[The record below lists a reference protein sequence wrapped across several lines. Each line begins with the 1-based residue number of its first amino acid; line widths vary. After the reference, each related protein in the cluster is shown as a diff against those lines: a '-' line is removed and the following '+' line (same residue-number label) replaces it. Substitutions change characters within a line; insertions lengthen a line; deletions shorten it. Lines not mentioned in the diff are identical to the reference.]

1 MSRSGQCVSEYRYCC
16 IWSCLSLV
24 QSKIFGKGLSTFCS
38 RFLNNEIL
46 TISATQRFLCS
57 INRNLTNNML
67 MLTIKLWTMRSCINV
82 LVMPKPLC
90 VCVCVCVC
98 VSFYR
103 EGFFRLQDVL
113 RHTWVALI
121 NNLVFW
127 LLIFGTRKD
136 DTIDTGYKS
145 ALTQNR
151 RVAKRY

>member
-57 INRNLTNNML
+57 INRNLANNML

-98 VSFYR
+98 VYLFTVK
-103 EGFFRLQDVL
+103 GFSVCKM
-113 RHTWVALI
+113 
-121 NNLVFW
+121 FW
-127 LLIFGTRKD
+127 GILEWHWS
-136 DTIDTGYKS
+136 TILCFDY
-145 ALTQNR
+145 
-151 RVAKRY
+151 

>member
-38 RFLNNEIL
+38 RFLKYEIL

-57 INRNLTNNML
+57 INRNLANNML
-67 MLTIKLWTMRSCINV
+67 MLTINFWTMRSCINV

-90 VCVCVCVC
+90 VCVCV
-98 VSFYR
+98 SFYP
-103 EGFFRLQDVL
+103 EGFFRLQNVL
-113 RHTWVALI
+113 RHTWGARI

-136 DTIDTGYKS
+136 DTNWYRI
-145 ALTQNR
+145 
-151 RVAKRY
+151 